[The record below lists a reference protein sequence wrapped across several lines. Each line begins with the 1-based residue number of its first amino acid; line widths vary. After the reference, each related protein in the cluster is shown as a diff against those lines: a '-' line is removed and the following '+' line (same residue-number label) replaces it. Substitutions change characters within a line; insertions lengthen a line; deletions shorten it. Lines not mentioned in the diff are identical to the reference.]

1 MQVHSPIR
9 LAERCSAFAQGDRVW
24 IDCCAQRARATN
36 SDASLRMTEF
46 GFLVEGCGDASGAQS
61 CWGSVCGNSSGVM
74 QVRSGEK
81 FVMVPA
87 GEMQVHSTRVQIDC
101 CAEKRG
107 ATNSESSLR
116 MTDLWFLV

>member
-1 MQVHSPIR
+1 
-9 LAERCSAFAQGDRVW
+9 
-24 IDCCAQRARATN
+24 
-36 SDASLRMTEF
+36 
-46 GFLVEGCGDASGAQS
+46 
-61 CWGSVCGNSSGVM
+61 M